1 MEPSQGVIRCVNCG
15 AMIRDSAR
23 FCVECGTPVAKAKD
37 AKEAKVSR
45 ATQKLGRP
53 SSTMAMPAE
62 SKRSAQIPSATSI
75 GVAPPADAVPRTP
88 AQPEGAPSFSRK
100 KLNVDL
106 QQPPSDGPATHATT
120 PGFTEVDDAPASM
133 REALAGATTPDKKD
147 KKPRN
152 TDPPISDILGDI
164 DSTFEAILSD
174 PGVVNQESSATDIE
188 QAQNLFKQIALAY
201 ISPVRHF
208 MIELRMGEA
217 SKDWIS
223 VCSPALASM
232 AGSAERMGLGQLT
245 RALEDLK
252 TTLEASE
259 SAPGPTVSGAAREAV
274 LQKAERLMAELPEAF
289 SVDAETD
296 RRDPIIVRSLL
307 SQVPGVRKVQMDK
320 IYRAGITSLA
330 MFLVAKPQDIA
341 ETTGL
346 DLELCS
352 RVLERFLRYKKETL
366 SGPADAEQAREL
378 ARLGQLAKDLE
389 RLNEEYE
396 DDKKRVR
403 KERSEVVHEINVVLA
418 RVGNVTL
425 VEELERLPFARKVE
439 ELSAFLT
446 KKKSA

>member
-23 FCVECGTPVAKAKD
+23 FCVECGTPVAKAKE
-37 AKEAKVSR
+37 AKEPKVSR

-62 SKRSAQIPSATSI
+62 SKRSTHVPSATSI
-75 GVAPPADAVPRTP
+75 GVAPPTDAVPRTP

-106 QQPPSDGPATHATT
+106 HQPSSDGPPTHATT
-120 PGFTEVDDAPASM
+120 PGFTEVDEAPASM
-133 REALAGATTPDKKD
+133 REALAGAGAGGAEKRRHTE
-147 KKPRN
+147 
-152 TDPPISDILGDI
+152 PPISDILGDI
-164 DSTFEAILSD
+164 DSTFDAILSD
-174 PGVVNQESSATDIE
+174 PGVVNQESSPTDIH
-188 QAQNLFKQIALAY
+188 QAQSLFKQIAVAY
-201 ISPVRHF
+201 IMPVRHF

-223 VCSPALASM
+223 VCSPALGSM
-232 AGSAERMGLGQLT
+232 AASAERMGLTELT

-259 SAPGPTVSGAAREAV
+259 SSPGATVAGAAREAV
-274 LQKAERLMAELPEAF
+274 LQKSERLVAELPEAF
-289 SVDAETD
+289 SVDADTD

-307 SQVPGVRKVQMDK
+307 AQVPGVRKVQMDK
-320 IYRAGITSLA
+320 IYRAGITSLS

-352 RVLERFLRYKKETL
+352 RVLDRFLRYKKETL
-366 SGPADAEQAREL
+366 SGPADAEQARDL
-378 ARLGQLAKDLE
+378 ARLQQLAKDLE

-403 KERSEVVHEINVVLA
+403 RERSEVIHEINVVLA

-439 ELSAFLT
+439 ELSSFLA

>member
-1 MEPSQGVIRCVNCG
+1 
-15 AMIRDSAR
+15 MIRDSAR
-23 FCVECGTPVAKAKD
+23 FCVECGTPVAKQKE
-37 AKEAKVSR
+37 AKEPKVSR

-53 SSTMAMPAE
+53 SSTVAMPAE
-62 SKRSAQIPSATSI
+62 SKRSPQIPSATSI

-88 AQPEGAPSFSRK
+88 AQPEPAPSFARK
-100 KLNVDL
+100 TLNVDL
-106 QQPPSDGPATHATT
+106 QQPASDGPATHATT
-120 PGFTEVDDAPASM
+120 PGFTEVDEAPASM
-133 REALAGATTPDKKD
+133 REALASATTPDKKR
-147 KKPRN
+147 RN
-152 TDPPISDILGDI
+152 TEPPISDMLGDI
-164 DSTFEAILSD
+164 DSTFDAILSD

-232 AGSAERMGLGQLT
+232 AGSAERMGLTQLT
-245 RALEDLK
+245 RALEELK

-259 SAPGPTVSGAAREAV
+259 SAPGPTVSGAARDAV

-330 MFLVAKPQDIA
+330 MFLVAKPQEIA

-352 RVLERFLRYKKETL
+352 RVLERFLRYKKESL

-403 KERSEVVHEINVVLA
+403 KERNEVVHEINVVLA

>member
-1 MEPSQGVIRCVNCG
+1 
-15 AMIRDSAR
+15 MIRDSAR
-23 FCVECGTPVAKAKD
+23 FCVECGTPVAKAKEG
-37 AKEAKVSR
+37 KEAKEGKASR
-45 ATQKLGRP
+45 STQRLGKP
-53 SSTMAMPAE
+53 LSSTVAMPAE
-62 SKRSAQIPSATSI
+62 SKRSAQLPSATSI

-88 AQPEGAPSFSRK
+88 AQPDAPFSRK

-106 QQPPSDGPATHATT
+106 PQPGSGGPATVATG
-120 PGFTEVDDAPASM
+120 PGFSETDEAPASM
-133 REALAGATTPDKKD
+133 REALTGATGVE
-147 KKPRN
+147 KPKGTN
-152 TDPPISDILGDI
+152 PPLSDILGDI
-164 DSTFEAILSD
+164 DSTFDAILSD
-174 PGVVNQESSATDIE
+174 PGIVNQESSPSDIA
-188 QAQNLFKQIALAY
+188 QAQNLFKQIAGAY

-232 AGSAERMGLGQLT
+232 AGSAERMGLTQLT
-245 RALEDLK
+245 RALEELK
-252 TTLEASE
+252 TALDASD
-259 SAPGPTVSGAAREAV
+259 SAAGPTVSGAARDAV
-274 LQKAERLMAELPEAF
+274 LAKAERLMTELPEAF
-289 SVDAETD
+289 AVDAESD

-307 SQVPGVRKVQMDK
+307 SQVPGVRKVQIDK

-330 MFLVAKPQDIA
+330 MFLVAKPQEIA

-352 RVLERFLRYKKETL
+352 RVLDRFLRYKKELL

-378 ARLGQLAKDLE
+378 ARLAQLSKDLE

-403 KERSEVVHEINVVLA
+403 RERGEVVHEINVVLA
-418 RVGNVTL
+418 RLGNVTL

-439 ELSAFLT
+439 ELTTFLT

>member
-15 AMIRDSAR
+15 AMIRESAR
-23 FCVECGTPVAKAKD
+23 FCVECGTPVTK
-37 AKEAKVSR
+37 AKEAKEAKESKVSR
-45 ATQKLGRP
+45 ATQKLGR
-53 SSTMAMPAE
+53 STTVGMPAE
-62 SKRSAQIPSATSI
+62 SKRSTHVPSATSI
-75 GVAPPADAVPRTP
+75 GVAPPTDAVPRTP
-88 AQPEGAPSFSRK
+88 AQPEATPSFSRK
-100 KLNVDL
+100 TLNVDL
-106 QQPPSDGPATHATT
+106 HQPPSDGPPTHATT
-120 PGFTEVDDAPASM
+120 PGFTEVDDPPASM
-133 REALAGATTPDKKD
+133 REALAGAGGAEKRRPTE
-147 KKPRN
+147 
-152 TDPPISDILGDI
+152 PPISDILGDI

-174 PGVVNQESSATDIE
+174 PGVVNQESSATDIQ
-188 QAQNLFKQIALAY
+188 QAQTLFKQIAVAY
-201 ISPVRHF
+201 IMPVRHF

-223 VCSPALASM
+223 VCSPALGSM
-232 AGSAERMGLGQLT
+232 AGSAERMGLTQLT
-245 RALEDLK
+245 RTLEELK

-259 SAPGPTVSGAAREAV
+259 SSPGATVAGAAREAV

-307 SQVPGVRKVQMDK
+307 CQVPGVRKVQMDK
-320 IYRAGITSLA
+320 IYRAGITSLS

-352 RVLERFLRYKKETL
+352 RVLDRFLRYKKETL
-366 SGPADAEQAREL
+366 SGPADAEQARGL
-378 ARLGQLAKDLE
+378 ARLQQLAKDLE

-439 ELSAFLT
+439 ELSSFLA

>member
-1 MEPSQGVIRCVNCG
+1 
-15 AMIRDSAR
+15 MIRDSAR
-23 FCVECGTPVAKAKD
+23 FCVECGTPVAKAKE
-37 AKEAKVSR
+37 AKEPKVSR
-45 ATQKLGRP
+45 ATQKLGRT
-53 SSTMAMPAE
+53 SSTMGMPAE
-62 SKRSAQIPSATSI
+62 SKRSAHVPSATSI

-100 KLNVDL
+100 TLKVDL
-106 QQPPSDGPATHATT
+106 HQPSSDGKPTHASS
-120 PGFTEVDDAPASM
+120 PGFTEADEAPASM
-133 REALAGATTPDKKD
+133 REALAGAGGAEKKR
-147 KKPRN
+147 RN
-152 TDPPISDILGDI
+152 TEPPISDILGDI
-164 DSTFEAILSD
+164 DSTFDAILSD
-174 PGVVNQESSATDIE
+174 PGVVNQESSPTDIH
-188 QAQNLFKQIALAY
+188 QAQTLFKQIAVAY
-201 ISPVRHF
+201 IMPVRHF

-232 AGSAERMGLGQLT
+232 AGSAERMGLTQLT
-245 RALEDLK
+245 KALEELK

-259 SAPGPTVSGAAREAV
+259 SSPGATVAGAARDAV
-274 LQKAERLMAELPEAF
+274 LAKAERLMAELPEAF

-307 SQVPGVRKVQMDK
+307 AQVPGVRKVQMDK

-330 MFLVAKPQDIA
+330 MFLVAKPQEIA

-352 RVLERFLRYKKETL
+352 RVLDRFSRYKKETL
-366 SGPADAEQAREL
+366 SGPADAEQARGL
-378 ARLGQLAKDLE
+378 ARLQQLAKDLE

-396 DDKKRVR
+396 EDKKRVR
-403 KERSEVVHEINVVLA
+403 RERSEVIHEINVVLA

-439 ELSAFLT
+439 ELSSFLA